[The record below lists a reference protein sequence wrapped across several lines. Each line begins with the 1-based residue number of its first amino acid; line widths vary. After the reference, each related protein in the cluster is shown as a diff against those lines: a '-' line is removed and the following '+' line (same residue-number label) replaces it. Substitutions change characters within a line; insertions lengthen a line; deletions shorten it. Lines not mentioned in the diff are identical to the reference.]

1 MTKRPLSAET
11 SVVLSH
17 WSLLNLNSY
26 PSAKIKLDIV
36 IHNNILKQNFVRM
49 VNAKQTIT
57 LRIESSTVYSINSIN
72 KCVK

>member
-57 LRIESSTVYSINSIN
+57 LRIVNRLLN
-72 KCVK
+72 QFNQ